1 MAYMPSPWQ
10 KSMHARAEPRKWIWV
25 GRRGGKGRAVL
36 HEALSVIN
44 TASFSPFIHDGLD
57 MTDSLTP
64 QIHVWCVAP
73 NYGQAQQVW
82 NEMKAFIPAHM
93 VKPPQHLRG
102 NRSSTGWNEAS
113 MNVWLDLQLIDG
125 DGNTR
130 SRTQVFW

>member
-44 TASFSPFIHDGLD
+44 TASFSPCIHDGLD

-73 NYGQAQQVW
+73 NYGQAQQQAQQQFTGQ
-82 NEMKAFIPAHM
+82 MGRYGQAAQQMAGLGGQQQQHHAKA
-93 VKPPQHLRG
+93 QRQG
-102 NRSSTGWNEAS
+102 
-113 MNVWLDLQLIDG
+113 
-125 DGNTR
+125 
-130 SRTQVFW
+130 